1 MAFKEWRRMRMK
13 WLIVPLVI
21 LASGLLLSG
30 ARQEELTGELV
41 RPAVTSADCS
51 FLSNPDEFMPDAE
64 MRYGARSDITKRLSM
79 YVSAMSPAGEA
90 LDAASVP
97 RKNFIDDAIFNR
109 MAGAGI
115 PSAPIASDAE
125 FLRRVTLAS
134 SFCFRAPQAKPILL
148 ISKWVPG

>member
-1 MAFKEWRRMRMK
+1 
-13 WLIVPLVI
+13 
-21 LASGLLLSG
+21 
-30 ARQEELTGELV
+30 
-41 RPAVTSADCS
+41 
-51 FLSNPDEFMPDAE
+51 
-64 MRYGARSDITKRLSM
+64 
-79 YVSAMSPAGEA
+79 MSPAGEA

-109 MAGAGI
+109 MVGAGI

-148 ISKWVPG
+148 ISKWVPGHRRTSYR